1 MYRYFII
8 SILLVLSNFAGN
20 SQDTLNNKNII
31 ELVKVGL
38 GKSTIISKINSS
50 YPRFDLSI
58 DSLIYLK
65 KSGVQEEIVTAM
77 INKDTE
83 VRNAKP
89 SSLHSVGN
97 TDIKSGIYYC
107 EGDPCKFKELEPS
120 VYSSANSG
128 SGLLTAITYG
138 VAKTNSKAMLSGKE
152 ANLQI
157 PDSLPSFYFY
167 FDQSQAGTLSG
178 STVRWFQSATSPNEF
193 VLVKFKISSNKKNRE
208 VVTGS
213 WNSYQGMT
221 SGIDDVQRVEFK
233 YQKISSGVYK
243 VYFLKSLN
251 DGEYCFMYAGAASE
265 FNGMP
270 VQKVF
275 DFGVNTKKT
284 K

>member
-1 MYRYFII
+1 MNRYIFI
-8 SILLVLSNFAGN
+8 SVFLLLSLKSAYA
-20 SQDTLNNKNII
+20 QDTLTNRTII

-38 GKSTIISKINSS
+38 GKTTIISKINSS

-65 KSGVQEEIVTAM
+65 RSGVQEEIVTAM

-83 VRNAKP
+83 TRNAKP
-89 SSLHSVGN
+89 ASLHSVGN

-107 EGDPCKFKELEPS
+107 DGDPCKFKELEPS

-128 SGLLTAITYG
+128 SGLLTALTYG
-138 VAKTNSKAMLSGKE
+138 VAKTNTKAMLSGKA

-157 PDSLPSFYFY
+157 TDTLPSFYFY
-167 FDQSQAGTLSG
+167 FDQTQAGSLSG
-178 STVRWFQSATSPNEF
+178 SSARWFQSATSPNEF

-221 SGIDDVQRVEFK
+221 SGIDDAQRVEFK
-233 YQKISSGVYK
+233 YEKISPGVYK
-243 VYFLKSLN
+243 VHFLKGLAE
-251 DGEYCFMYAGAASE
+251 GEYCFMYAGGVNE
-265 FNGMP
+265 LNGMP

-275 DFGVNTKKT
+275 DFGITDKKT